1 MRAIAGGGGCGAQT
15 LPTRRRLSSRSFSSG
30 ANSAMTSSTMLSAA
44 SDEPLARSLPGFL
57 NTAEVNIEES
67 RCLPI
72 MAAAVERDAAAA
84 DCCGGRFDW
93 GGRGCFRLRGA
104 PSSPSDPSS
113 EEGRARWLQSSSRPS
128 ST

>member
-1 MRAIAGGGGCGAQT
+1 MWTIAGGGGCGAQI

-44 SDEPLARSLPGFL
+44 SDESLARSLPGFL

-72 MAAAVERDAAAA
+72 MAAAAERDAAAA
-84 DCCGGRFDW
+84 DC
-93 GGRGCFRLRGA
+93 
-104 PSSPSDPSS
+104 
-113 EEGRARWLQSSSRPS
+113 
-128 ST
+128 